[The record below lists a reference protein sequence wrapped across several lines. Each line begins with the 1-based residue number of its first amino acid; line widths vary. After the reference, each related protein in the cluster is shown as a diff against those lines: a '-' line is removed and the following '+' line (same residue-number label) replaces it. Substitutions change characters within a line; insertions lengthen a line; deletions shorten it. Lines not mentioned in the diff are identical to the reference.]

1 MSPFSRTIRM
11 FRESRKLRQSDA
23 AELLG
28 VENSY
33 LCGLETGS
41 KGTPNSEFVRLLVKR
56 YALDEVEIEALMDSL
71 KLSNRRI
78 TIPLKASCEE
88 YKLVNNLNE
97 QLGNLSVTQINLMQI
112 ALDMGANVNSYH
124 R

>member
-1 MSPFSRTIRM
+1 MSPFSRLIRT
-11 FRESRKLRQSDA
+11 FREDRKLRQSDA

-28 VENSY
+28 YESSY

-41 KGTPNSEFVRLLVKR
+41 KGTPNAEFVQLLIKR
-56 YALDEVEIEALMDSL
+56 YELNAEEIEVLMDSL

-88 YKLVNNLNE
+88 YKLVNNLND
-97 QLGNLSVTQINLMQI
+97 QLGKLSVTQINLMQI
-112 ALDMGANVNSYH
+112 ALNMKGNI
-124 R
+124 